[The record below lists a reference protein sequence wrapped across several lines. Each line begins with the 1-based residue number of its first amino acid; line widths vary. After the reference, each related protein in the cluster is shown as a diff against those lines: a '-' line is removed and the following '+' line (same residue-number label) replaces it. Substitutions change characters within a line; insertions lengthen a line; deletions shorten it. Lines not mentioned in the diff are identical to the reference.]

1 MVTEIEILVN
11 YKWEEIYQQCLNTDV
26 INRIKNLLK
35 YINTLNKKN
44 KNNFINKNNPILNIY
59 KQLIYELITAWI
71 VCDDKYV
78 LEVNRNDENIF
89 IDTITTIF
97 KYIYFYVEMMK
108 I

>member
-78 LEVNRNDENIF
+78 LEVNRNDDNIF

>member
-78 LEVNRNDENIF
+78 LEVNRNDDNIF

-97 KYIYFYVEMMK
+97 KYIYFL
-108 I
+108 

>member
-11 YKWEEIYQQCLNTDV
+11 YKWEDIYQQCLNTDV
-26 INRIKNLLK
+26 INRIKELLK

-44 KNNFINKNNPILNIY
+44 KNNFINKSNPILNIY

-78 LEVNRNDENIF
+78 LEVNRNDDNIF
-89 IDTITTIF
+89 IDAITTIF